1 MLSSSFFVVV
11 VVFAAFSRL
20 HCLRRRRRR
29 VLAYRHTGHH
39 HRRPLLGRSRLR
51 VVPPDAGIHVKSLRP
66 KCVLL
71 THGHRDHTAALPA
84 LAAGGAKVLAPAPIA
99 PLVRRFLLAE
109 AQLNFGDAAQTDAET
124 VAALGAFDVAA
135 VADGEAILLPRRCY
149 SGSPTPIGVQVLIK
163 QEIPSPAR
171 SIAIAPRR
179 VEQTNAPPT
188 GPSVVRSSR

>member
-1 MLSSSFFVVV
+1 M
-11 VVFAAFSRL
+11 
-20 HCLRRRRRR
+20 
-29 VLAYRHTGHH
+29 
-39 HRRPLLGRSRLR
+39 
-51 VVPPDAGIHVKSLRP
+51 
-66 KCVLL
+66 LL

-163 QEIPSPAR
+163 RERPSPAR
-171 SIAIAPRR
+171 AIAIAIAIAPRR

-188 GPSVVRSSR
+188 GPVGGAIEPMIASIKSNDTLQ